1 MPNLTFNAID
11 VETANRN
18 RASICQIGMAQ
29 VHDGKLTNTMSIL
42 INPEEPFESVH
53 TGIHGID
60 SDTIKDADTIPA
72 IYHQLHSIMEGTTL
86 VSHTRFDQQ
95 ALEKAIT
102 KYRLRMPRVRWL
114 DSAQIARRAWP
125 QKYGTGSPSL
135 MNVMADL
142 GITFQHHDA
151 GEDAKAAAQILLHA
165 HHHTNLDVDDWLEQ
179 ANQPK
184 GAAARAPEER
194 TSQAHRK
201 EKPAGTQPSSTPK
214 THWAAALA
222 KILALEQ
229 DRDFNN
235 SSVIG
240 GLDSFLRLQ
249 AKNIAEELGRS
260 GVHRIL
266 LRIPY
271 SGLTPDERS
280 WWTGQW
286 LTVMG
291 PATRT
296 NTGTGAVTQ
305 TVQLNSRTTSP

>member
-29 VHDGKLTNTMSIL
+29 VHDGKLTNAMSIL
-42 INPEEPFESVH
+42 VNPEEPFESVH

-60 SDTIKDADTIPA
+60 SDTIKDAETIPA

-95 ALEKAIT
+95 ALEKATT
-102 KYRLRMPRVRWL
+102 KYGLRMPQVRWL
-114 DSAQIARRAWP
+114 DSAQIARQAWP

-135 MNVMADL
+135 MKVMADL

-165 HHHTNLDVDDWLEQ
+165 HHQTNLDVDDWLAQ

-184 GAAARAPEER
+184 GAATRAPEEK

-201 EKPAGTQPSSTPK
+201 EKPAGTQPISTPK
-214 THWAAALA
+214 THWAVSLP

-249 AKNIAEELGRS
+249 AKTIAEELGRS
-260 GVHRIL
+260 GIHRVL

-271 SGLTPDERS
+271 SSLTPYERS
-280 WWTGQW
+280 WWADQW
-286 LTVMG
+286 LDIMG
-291 PATRT
+291 PATIT
-296 NTGTGAVTQ
+296 NTVTGTVKP
-305 TVQLNSRTTSP
+305 TSPATSP